1 MDKSKPG
8 PLGEAR
14 LEEPVERET
23 TKKPVSRV
31 SPFIR
36 SFGYAF
42 EGIFY
47 TLRTQRNMRVH
58 LGIGLV
64 AAALG
69 LWLGI
74 SGVEWAVLLVM
85 MALVLTLEMV
95 NTVVETLV
103 DMVTD
108 RFHPL
113 AKVAKDVAAGAV
125 LVAAI
130 LAVGVGLFLFL
141 PRLLH
146 LLFNL

>member
-1 MDKSKPG
+1 MDKYNHG
-8 PLGEAR
+8 PLDKPQLEA
-14 LEEPVERET
+14 LEQRET
-23 TKKPVSRV
+23 AKKRLH
-31 SPFIR
+31 PFLR

-69 LWLGI
+69 LWLGL
-74 SGVEWAVLLVM
+74 SPAEWAVLLVM
-85 MALVLTLEMV
+85 MALVFTLEMI
-95 NTVVETLV
+95 NTVVESVV
-103 DMVTD
+103 DLAID

-113 AKVAKDVAAGAV
+113 AKIAKDVAAGAV

-130 LAVGVGLFLFL
+130 FAVGVGLVLFG
-141 PRLLH
+141 PRLVQLIFH
-146 LLFNL
+146 T